1 MHTMNFLFLLQ
12 IVVSILLSLCILVQQ
27 RASGLSSVFGGSGE
41 TLVVQR
47 RGAEK
52 VLFQV
57 TTLLCALFF
66 ILAVLQ
72 WYIF

>member
-1 MHTMNFLFLLQ
+1 MSSLLAILQ
-12 IVVSILLSLCILVQQ
+12 ILSSVLLCFCILIQQ
-27 RASGLSSVFGGSGE
+27 RTSGLSAVFGGSGE

-52 VLFQV
+52 VLFQATV
-57 TTLLCALFF
+57 ALCALFF
-66 ILAVLQ
+66 VLAVAQ